1 MSSRKSKLP
10 VILGAFVV
18 GLLGFNAYL
27 LFNKLP
33 TAEKALSAETTLREE
48 AQQELANLETEYNAT
63 IAKLDEAIAEN
74 QEFASTIEKQKEELG
89 KSKSRIQGLLNKG
102 KTTQEE
108 LDRARALMASFT
120 TEKNNYLA
128 EIAALQ
134 RKNEG
139 LVAQTKV
146 LTTEKEV
153 LSETVEE
160 QRVIEEDLRKEKRG
174 LEEVKEDLEIEKVAL
189 TEEKENFKSMA
200 SALKVNS
207 IVTTPIKVKSNGEE
221 KAVKFGKRADKMKV
235 CFDVLENA
243 AASNGPETIYL
254 RLLNTAGQTLAIEAL
269 GSGEFKDMI
278 TGQPARFTISET
290 IDYENAPTNM
300 CMYWA
305 SDKGFEKGK
314 YTVELYNKGYIMGR
328 ETILLK

>member
-33 TAEKALSAETTLREE
+33 KAEKALSAEVTLREE
-48 AQQELANLETEYNAT
+48 AQLELEKLETEYNST
-63 IAKLDEAIAEN
+63 IAKLDDAIAEN
-74 QEFASTIEKQKEELG
+74 QELASTIEKQKEELG

-102 KTTQEE
+102 KTTKEE
-108 LDRARALMASFT
+108 LNQARMLIASFT
-120 TEKNNYLA
+120 AEKNGYLS

-134 RKNEG
+134 RDKKD
-139 LVAQTKV
+139 LIAAKKV
-146 LTTEKEV
+146 LTTEKEI

-174 LEEVKEDLEIEKVAL
+174 LEEVKENLEIEKEAL

-200 SALKVNS
+200 SVLKTNK
-207 IVTTPIKVKSNGEE
+207 IITTPIKVKSNGEE
-221 KAVKFGKRADKMKV
+221 KEVKFGKRADKMKV
-235 CFDVLENA
+235 CFDVLENPA
-243 AASNGPETIYL
+243 AANGPETIYM
-254 RLLNTAGQTLAIEAL
+254 RLMNTAGQTLAVEAL

-278 TGQPARFTISET
+278 SGKPARYTISET

-305 SDKGFEKGK
+305 SEKGFEKGK
-314 YTVELYNKGYIMGR
+314 YTVELYNKGYLMGR
-328 ETILLK
+328 EIVLLK